1 MNSMAVSEAVG
12 SASFA
17 GLLIPLLAGVV
28 VNFIPSILAVL
39 RGNIYRGQ
47 VIKAQLVVFV
57 LDLLVAGV
65 VALLGVV
72 LALSKGILAVLA
84 GLWGLAALVLWVY
97 TAYHAW
103 VDREMALFSQF
114 GIRL

>member
-1 MNSMAVSEAVG
+1 MFSMVQVLLGFVIGAAFL
-12 SASFA
+12 FA
-17 GLLIPLLAGVV
+17 
-28 VNFIPSILAVL
+28 PSVWAVL
-39 RGNIYRGQ
+39 RGNVYRGQ

-65 VALLGVV
+65 VALLGAV

-103 VDREMALFSQF
+103 VDREMTLFSRF
-114 GIRL
+114 GINL